1 MVMDSRMHDDRLGGR
16 GQEGSGV
23 FWDFVHAVQGL
34 VALAFLWD
42 LTAHAIN
49 EVSTLV
55 GGSATAVP
63 MTGIGIEW
71 VTECGWV
78 CDVILLCIVTGVI
91 TYAILKLVCWT
102 EWVQQEV
109 SWQECWNEFK
119 WYNPWSWVKVLVC
132 VTKTAIQWVLQQ
144 ICKWITVIVVV
155 EVVTCIAATI
165 LVALA

>member
-1 MVMDSRMHDDRLGGR
+1 MESRIHEDQQGGR

-23 FWDFVHAVQGL
+23 FWDFIHAVQGL

-42 LTAHAIN
+42 LTVHAVN
-49 EVSTLV
+49 EVSTLFA
-55 GGSATAVP
+55 GAATAIP
-63 MTGIGIEW
+63 MTGAVGLVVSW
-71 VTECGWV
+71 GCGWF

-91 TYAILKLVCWT
+91 TYSIFKLVCWT
-102 EWVQQEV
+102 EWVQQQV
-109 SWQECWNEFK
+109 SWRECWEEFR

-144 ICKWITVIVVV
+144 ICRWIEVIVVV
-155 EVVTCIAATI
+155 EAVTCIGATI